1 MILWYDD
8 YMTEFTLRER
18 STTTRHVTVFIPYP
32 AEMLEDGDGGGWSY
46 TATADHHNVSIE
58 FMGNMRRK
66 LLPTLIN
73 LMEIA
78 AKEDKN
84 RNEEF
89 GSPSFGFESYDRDEL
104 EEFEDRIEE
113 LKTPT
118 IGLPTEDFWIINGAS
133 VDRNLRHISTIT
145 LMRASNRY
153 VVLEIGN
160 PQLSFNAH
168 ELEAVTALL
177 KEFLPEEEAV

>member
-1 MILWYDD
+1 MTD
-8 YMTEFTLRER
+8 YPYTIRER
-18 STTTRHVTVFIPYP
+18 SITTREVTVFIPYP
-32 AEMLEDGDGGGWSY
+32 AEMGEDDGGGWAY
-46 TATADHHNVSIE
+46 TATADHDRVSID
-58 FMGNMRRK
+58 FMGDMRRK

-89 GSPSFGFESYDRDEL
+89 GSPSFGFNSYDRDEL
-104 EEFEDRIEE
+104 EEFEDAIEE
-113 LKTPT
+113 LKTPV
-118 IGLPTEDFWIINGAS
+118 IGLPAEDSWIINGAS
-133 VDRNLRHISTIT
+133 VDRNLRHVSTIT

-153 VVLEIGN
+153 IVLEIGH
-160 PQLSFNAH
+160 PRLSFNAH

-177 KEFLPEEEAV
+177 KEFLPKEEGA